1 MVFSEVR
8 LIKCA
13 DSSLLLPNELHLS
26 GAAHHFKMAALCLV
40 SASKQQR
47 SMLCLCYDYDKMSV
61 VVRIWDMHSLITFTS
76 SYSGIV
82 VIFAAWKCAVRLC
95 RRVTSAIVD
104 IVASLHTDLAVRPC
118 EMTLVLRA

>member
-26 GAAHHFKMAALCLV
+26 GADHHFKMAALCLV

-47 SMLCLCYDYDKMSV
+47 SMLCLCYKMSV

-104 IVASLHTDLAVRPC
+104 IIASLHTDLAVRLC